1 VFPMPTRGPQ
11 TGASKFDLDGQE
23 HIKHVMWNLS
33 QTTNCYSGANQEAQ
47 VQVIRVA
54 LVISS
59 LGPGGAERVLC
70 DLANRL
76 ADRRYLVTLVTLSDV
91 NSDFYIPHPMVRRI
105 GLGVLGESNSIP
117 KRIVNLVTRVVS
129 LRNALMS
136 WRPDIIISF
145 ADQTN
150 VLTLLAT
157 LGTRL
162 PVIISERTD
171 PRLHRISR
179 GWCVLRKLLY
189 PRCAAMVAQTLS
201 IGDWMKRE
209 YRLKSLRVIPNRALS
224 PTEESDSER
233 YEMEKPFL
241 TSIGRLDQNKNFG
254 LLIKAFA
261 QIAPRHPE
269 WHLVI
274 VGEGPLRGELERLVN
289 DLGLTGRVHLPGL
302 VRSPK
307 VILEQAELFV
317 LPSKYEGFPNA
328 LLEAMAMGLPVIST
342 DCCGP
347 REIIDHNVNGI
358 LVPRGDVD
366 ALTGAIEELI
376 KDPKKR
382 EALATEAQL
391 VLERFNGEKIF
402 QQWETLIEDLVIA
415 KARK

>member
-1 VFPMPTRGPQ
+1 
-11 TGASKFDLDGQE
+11 
-23 HIKHVMWNLS
+23 
-33 QTTNCYSGANQEAQ
+33 
-47 VQVIRVA
+47 
-54 LVISS
+54 
-59 LGPGGAERVLC
+59 
-70 DLANRL
+70 
-76 ADRRYLVTLVTLSDV
+76 
-91 NSDFYIPHPMVRRI
+91 MVRRI

-382 EALATEAQL
+382 EALTTEAQL

-402 QQWETLIEDLVIA
+402 QQWETLIDDLVIA

>member
-1 VFPMPTRGPQ
+1 MFPMPTRGPQ

-307 VILEQAELFV
+307 VILEQAEL
-317 LPSKYEGFPNA
+317 LS
-328 LLEAMAMGLPVIST
+328 
-342 DCCGP
+342 
-347 REIIDHNVNGI
+347 
-358 LVPRGDVD
+358 
-366 ALTGAIEELI
+366 LI
-376 KDPKKR
+376 H
-382 EALATEAQL
+382 
-391 VLERFNGEKIF
+391 I
-402 QQWETLIEDLVIA
+402 
-415 KARK
+415 